1 MPGIGYLSA
10 RRIVAARRTNRLD
23 FADLKRIGVVLKRAI
38 YFITCNG
45 HTMYPIRI
53 DQDYI
58 TRQLL
63 SDRSQIPREVREAGY
78 QQLSLFDDRLFSAS
92 AIP

>member
-10 RRIVAARRTNRLD
+10 RRIVAARRTCRLD
-23 FADLKRIGVVLKRAI
+23 FADLKKVGVVLKRAL

-45 HTMYPIRI
+45 HTMYPIRMNE
-53 DQDYI
+53 DYI

-63 SDRSQIPREVREAGY
+63 SDQTQIPKEIRNAGY
-78 QQLSLFDDRLFSAS
+78 EQLSLFDFKDEK
-92 AIP
+92 

>member
-1 MPGIGYLSA
+1 
-10 RRIVAARRTNRLD
+10 
-23 FADLKRIGVVLKRAI
+23 
-38 YFITCNG
+38 
-45 HTMYPIRI
+45 MYPIRM

-63 SDRSQIPREVREAGY
+63 SDRSQIPREVRQAGY

>member
-10 RRIVAARRTNRLD
+10 RRIVAARRSNRLD
-23 FADLKRIGVVLKRAI
+23 FTDLKKIGVALKRAV

-45 HTMYPIRI
+45 RTMYPVRL
-53 DQDYI
+53 DEDYI

-63 SDRSQIPREVREAGY
+63 SDQTQIPKEIRNAGY
-78 QQLSLFDDRLFSAS
+78 EQLSLFDTGLQQ
-92 AIP
+92 

>member
-1 MPGIGYLSA
+1 MSA

-23 FADLKRIGVVLKRAI
+23 FSDLKRIGVVLKRAI

-63 SDRSQIPREVREAGY
+63 ADRTQIPREIRQSGY
-78 QQLSLFDDRLFSAS
+78 EQLSLFDDKRYVGCA
-92 AIP
+92 P